1 MARIDFPL
9 KNYQQQALDSLTAW
23 LKRAR
28 ELAKMGDENPAA
40 TAFTGLTGL
49 PYRQAP
55 LIDESTPYACLRIPT
70 GGGKTLLAA
79 HSISIAAREWMNS
92 NTPMVL
98 WLVPSD
104 AILQQTLAALKDHNH
119 PYRAALSERYG
130 FSLSILDKS
139 AALSLNFGD
148 AIGNACVIVS
158 TIQSFRREKEN
169 GKENPE
175 GLKVYEQNGALM
187 AHVRDLPENLKTN
200 LFCYEGTNKPI
211 PSLAN
216 VLRLH
221 RPLLIIDEAHNART
235 PLSFD
240 TLARFSPAMILE
252 LTATPQLVHEPNKDK
267 YASNILFSVSAA
279 ALKSEAMI
287 KMPIRLTTH
296 KDWQKTIA
304 AACDC
309 QVALEQTAG
318 AEARETGE
326 YLRPIVLLQAQSAS
340 KNDNKR
346 LTWEVLEKYLLEE
359 RAIPQEQIAV
369 HTGSR
374 HDLDEIKDIQSPDCP
389 LRYIITVQK
398 LKEGWDCPF
407 AYILC
412 SVAEQISPVAVE
424 QLLGRVLRMPKAK
437 RKQRDALNEA
447 YAFVSADSFDTA
459 AKKLRDGLV
468 EGAGFDPLEVA
479 DMFKGN
485 QSLPLNNP
493 DEDHYFESP
502 ALPKEE
508 FSNEEIS
515 QTLNQL
521 PAALKSRAGFNE
533 QSHSLSWQGP
543 MSREHH
549 YHLRAVFSRSKQAIK
564 AIDQLYLT
572 SNRIPQAIIRQ
583 EEEKRPFIVPLLGF
597 RSSRQSSF
605 ILEPFAE
612 QHFLNKIWRLD
623 ECDVSA
629 IIRYFKPEDKGEM
642 GTIDIKEKKII
653 QKHQHELTTLD
664 WLKLYEPSW
673 DLPRLFCFLDDRAHP
688 DYTKSMAIVF
698 ITKAL
703 EHLQNNGFS
712 FAELVRHRFELAHAV
727 RDLINDLRNA
737 HKNQA
742 WQTLFAE
749 DANLFAFSADLNLVF
764 DEQRY
769 KYSQVYSGSRPFN
782 KHYFDIVGD
791 LKSEGEEYDCACY
804 LDRHPKIY
812 RWIRNTVR
820 SDNSFW
826 LQLPT
831 AKFYP
836 DFVALLEDGRILV
849 VEYKGGYLYDNPIEQ
864 QKRLI
869 GEIWMQESGGQCL
882 FCMPTERNFQIID
895 DLIR

>member
-9 KNYQQQALDSLTAW
+9 KNYQQQALDSLTVW

-28 ELAKMGDENPAA
+28 ELAKMGDDNPAA

-130 FSLSILDKS
+130 FSLSILDKN
-139 AALSLNFGD
+139 AALSLNFGN
-148 AIGNACVIVS
+148 AIGNTCVIVS
-158 TIQSFRREKEN
+158 TIQAFRREKEN

-187 AHVRDLPENLKTN
+187 EHFRNLPENIKKHLH
-200 LFCYEGTNKPI
+200 CYEGSNNPV

-221 RPLLIIDEAHNART
+221 RPLLIIDEAHNVRT
-235 PLSFD
+235 ALSFD

-296 KDWQKTIA
+296 KNWQKTIA

-309 QVALEQTAG
+309 QVALEQTAQ

-340 KNDNKR
+340 KNDNK
-346 LTWEVLEKYLLEE
+346 LLEE

-369 HTGSR
+369 HTGNR
-374 HDLDEIKDIQSPDCP
+374 HDLDEIKDIQSPNCP

-447 YAFVSADSFDTA
+447 YAFVSADSFDAA

-468 EGAGFDPLEVA
+468 EGTGS
-479 DMFKGN
+479 G
-485 QSLPLNNP
+485 
-493 DEDHYFESP
+493 
-502 ALPKEE
+502 
-508 FSNEEIS
+508 
-515 QTLNQL
+515 
-521 PAALKSRAGFNE
+521 
-533 QSHSLSWQGP
+533 
-543 MSREHH
+543 
-549 YHLRAVFSRSKQAIK
+549 
-564 AIDQLYLT
+564 
-572 SNRIPQAIIRQ
+572 
-583 EEEKRPFIVPLLGF
+583 
-597 RSSRQSSF
+597 
-605 ILEPFAE
+605 
-612 QHFLNKIWRLD
+612 
-623 ECDVSA
+623 
-629 IIRYFKPEDKGEM
+629 
-642 GTIDIKEKKII
+642 
-653 QKHQHELTTLD
+653 
-664 WLKLYEPSW
+664 
-673 DLPRLFCFLDDRAHP
+673 
-688 DYTKSMAIVF
+688 
-698 ITKAL
+698 
-703 EHLQNNGFS
+703 
-712 FAELVRHRFELAHAV
+712 
-727 RDLINDLRNA
+727 
-737 HKNQA
+737 
-742 WQTLFAE
+742 
-749 DANLFAFSADLNLVF
+749 
-764 DEQRY
+764 
-769 KYSQVYSGSRPFN
+769 KYV
-782 KHYFDIVGD
+782 
-791 LKSEGEEYDCACY
+791 
-804 LDRHPKIY
+804 
-812 RWIRNTVR
+812 
-820 SDNSFW
+820 
-826 LQLPT
+826 
-831 AKFYP
+831 
-836 DFVALLEDGRILV
+836 
-849 VEYKGGYLYDNPIEQ
+849 
-864 QKRLI
+864 
-869 GEIWMQESGGQCL
+869 
-882 FCMPTERNFQIID
+882 
-895 DLIR
+895 